1 MGIINKYQLSIF
13 VFTTQLFNSLKRG
26 QKILITKVD
35 WAAATVEF
43 DVSISVDGQT

>member
-1 MGIINKYQLSIF
+1 M
-13 VFTTQLFNSLKRG
+13 FNPLKCG

-43 DVSISVDGQT
+43 DVSISVDSQT